1 MTNISVCP
9 LCENQDSQGRF
20 SQRGYTL
27 RVCNH
32 CELLF
37 IDPYPAGSV
46 EVHERV
52 SDYSRHEMES
62 GHTIVDPEVDLLSST
77 LYYKKYLPMVEKACE
92 GARSILDV
100 GCGTGY
106 LLQQLGVSRS
116 RYLNGIELNEGRA
129 AIARNISGC
138 EVHEVPVEKF
148 KSQKKFDVIILMNV
162 LSHLHSF
169 DKLFSSLLALLNDNG
184 KVIFKVGEFG
194 KQAKKTDIIDWEIPD
209 HLHFLGHNT
218 INYICQKYNFR
229 IDTHE
234 RVPYSE
240 YLFSRDR
247 WMAPG
252 RSQFRNTIKKIIVH
266 TPFALKTLSIIFNL
280 MRGRDTYSSFIVLSA
295 KPK

>member
-1 MTNISVCP
+1 MTSSLVCP
-9 LCENQDSQGRF
+9 LCGNQDNQARF
-20 SQRGYTL
+20 SQRGYKL
-27 RVCNH
+27 CVCNN

-37 IDPYPAGSV
+37 IDPYPAEIDV
-46 EVHERV
+46 VHKRV
-52 SDYSRHEMES
+52 SDYSQHEMN
-62 GHTIVDPEVDLLSST
+62 IVDPEVDHLSSI

-92 GARSILDV
+92 GAKSVLDV

-106 LLQQLGVSRS
+106 LLQQLGSSRS
-116 RYLNGIELNEGRA
+116 LYRCGIELNEGRA
-129 AIARNISGC
+129 EIARNISKC
-138 EVHEVPVEKF
+138 EIHEVPIEQF
-148 KSQKKFDVIILMNV
+148 NSQKKFDVIILMNV
-162 LSHLHSF
+162 LSHMYSF
-169 DKLFSSLLALLNDNG
+169 DKLFGSLLSLLNDNG
-184 KVIFKVGEFG
+184 KLIFKVGEFS

-234 RVPYSE
+234 RIPYSE

-252 RSQFRNTIKKIIVH
+252 RNQFRNTIKKIIVH